1 MTRITDLSNIDFR
14 GIRSQLK
21 EFLQT
26 QDEFKDYDFD
36 GSGLSTLVDLLA
48 YNTHMNA
55 VLGHINMNETFLD
68 TARVR
73 SNVVSHAQAI
83 GYVPKSRAAAK
94 GIININ
100 VKGIDSSSP
109 SLNLPKGQKFTGSI
123 NGEQYTFVTLSAYTA
138 EKLSDDTYN
147 FVGVDVYEGEI
158 KSELYRVDSKSVHQE
173 VEINSTIADLSTL
186 RVFVYDNAAST
197 AYKEYTF
204 YDNIVEVRAT
214 DEIFFVRE
222 NSLGRYVIYFGDGII
237 GKQPEPGAVIMLE
250 WLNTSGSKGN
260 NIKTISSSGAIDG
273 ESAVVVSMSINEPMT
288 FGGKESESIDSIR
301 YNAPVSYAVQ
311 NRAVS
316 ASDYKILLIQK
327 FPELKDISV
336 WGGED
341 ANPPVYGKVY
351 ISPALFSQQKA
362 GEVLKKAMTEYL
374 RYRNIG
380 SVTTEIVDAEYTF
393 LAMTV
398 KYKYDT
404 KNSNVNEKLLSDKIR
419 SVVMNYN
426 ERELGRFDGI
436 MRQSNLTTEI
446 DRCDEFIT
454 SNVIYVDMMKQII
467 PDPLKETSYTIEYPV
482 QIYSSDTNQS
492 IGYSSIFVYNG
503 TNCAFADEPH
513 PTNTFLRNLYIIDAN
528 TGNRIT
534 QYTDKGFIDTAA
546 GKVVIQNMKFDTS
559 NPVQFFVRPNT
570 YDISP
575 RYKQL
580 IVIHS
585 GYLQVA
591 GELDTVSVYNVKG
604 LATYSPFTR
613 HNN

>member
-1 MTRITDLSNIDFR
+1 
-14 GIRSQLK
+14 
-21 EFLQT
+21 
-26 QDEFKDYDFD
+26 
-36 GSGLSTLVDLLA
+36 
-48 YNTHMNA
+48 
-55 VLGHINMNETFLD
+55 
-68 TARVR
+68 
-73 SNVVSHAQAI
+73 
-83 GYVPKSRAAAK
+83 
-94 GIININ
+94 
-100 VKGIDSSSP
+100 
-109 SLNLPKGQKFTGSI
+109 
-123 NGEQYTFVTLSAYTA
+123 
-138 EKLSDDTYN
+138 
-147 FVGVDVYEGEI
+147 
-158 KSELYRVDSKSVHQE
+158 
-173 VEINSTIADLSTL
+173 
-186 RVFVYDNAAST
+186 
-197 AYKEYTF
+197 
-204 YDNIVEVRAT
+204 
-214 DEIFFVRE
+214 
-222 NSLGRYVIYFGDGII
+222 
-237 GKQPEPGAVIMLE
+237 
-250 WLNTSGSKGN
+250 
-260 NIKTISSSGAIDG
+260 
-273 ESAVVVSMSINEPMT
+273 
-288 FGGKESESIDSIR
+288 
-301 YNAPVSYAVQ
+301 
-311 NRAVS
+311 
-316 ASDYKILLIQK
+316 LLIQK